1 MAISL
6 SKFERAITEPVIL
19 QQGRKLFRLG
29 LVTQCTDENGEVEAV
44 VQDTEQN
51 RVSMVIDDEGL
62 IHTHR
67 CSCSYDWSEFC
78 QHEVAVLYY
87 LRDQRKQAIHKQQV
101 TDIIAQMKAPKS

>member
-1 MAISL
+1 MAIPL
-6 SKFERAITEPVIL
+6 NKFEHAVTEPIIL
-19 QQGRKLFRLG
+19 QQGRKLFRMG
-29 LVTQCTDENGEVEAV
+29 LVTQCTDENDEVEAV
-44 VQDTEQN
+44 VQDEELN
-51 RVSMVIDDEGL
+51 RVSMVVDGAGM

-67 CSCSYDWSEFC
+67 CSCSYDWGEFC